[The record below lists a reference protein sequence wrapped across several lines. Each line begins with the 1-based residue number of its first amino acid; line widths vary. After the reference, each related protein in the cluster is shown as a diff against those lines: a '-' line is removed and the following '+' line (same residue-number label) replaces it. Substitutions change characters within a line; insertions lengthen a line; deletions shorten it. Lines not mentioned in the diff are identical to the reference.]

1 MRASI
6 STGLTVLLLSTGLAS
21 VVRADD
27 PIAVKPGVPQMF
39 IDDGIIG
46 AEKGSIRSMHQPAK
60 DEDGQRPVIASPEH
74 TSLLAYG
81 SIVFDTRL
89 NRYVMFVQ
97 EFPSRQMYRVLSADG
112 MHWEPTNGNLLD
124 PVNLDKNLG
133 DVPRDKAKNAAGN
146 REIDLFSCFYDK
158 KDADYPYKGWV
169 WFANW
174 GDDLEGIF
182 YIRSK
187 DGKDWVRGQQ
197 VVNGFAGPGD
207 TSCREI
213 EQEGKIVRGPGDVTL
228 FTHDEQTGKFLGIF
242 KFFNHDGYGAG
253 NNHRSRTYLW
263 LDRLDAPVDTNRIQR
278 IALLPPGTYRNG
290 DTQFDEYY
298 ASTAWRYGPLWLGTL
313 KIFHPRGNYPHSSAG
328 CAFLKLVVSRDGLNW
343 TKVPYLNDSGVP
355 EVFIPNSKEGGNN
368 GQSDGGY
375 ISDFSTPPL
384 RIGKE
389 LVFYYSASA
398 WGKNQPREQRLMGGG
413 IFRARLRPD
422 GFVSLDE
429 GSITTKPLALG
440 GDQLLVNAIGPV
452 TVEVLD
458 AADKV
463 LGTATIEGDSLEH
476 EVTFDGKTIGTL
488 ARGTTPRLR
497 FAVQPPGKLYSFT
510 TR

>member
-1 MRASI
+1 
-6 STGLTVLLLSTGLAS
+6 
-21 VVRADD
+21 
-27 PIAVKPGVPQMF
+27 
-39 IDDGIIG
+39 
-46 AEKGSIRSMHQPAK
+46 
-60 DEDGQRPVIASPEH
+60 
-74 TSLLAYG
+74 
-81 SIVFDTRL
+81 
-89 NRYVMFVQ
+89 
-97 EFPSRQMYRVLSADG
+97 
-112 MHWEPTNGNLLD
+112 
-124 PVNLDKNLG
+124 
-133 DVPRDKAKNAAGN
+133 
-146 REIDLFSCFYDK
+146 
-158 KDADYPYKGWV
+158 
-169 WFANW
+169 
-174 GDDLEGIF
+174 
-182 YIRSK
+182 
-187 DGKDWVRGQQ
+187 
-197 VVNGFAGPGD
+197 
-207 TSCREI
+207 
-213 EQEGKIVRGPGDVTL
+213 
-228 FTHDEQTGKFLGIF
+228 
-242 KFFNHDGYGAG
+242 
-253 NNHRSRTYLW
+253 
-263 LDRLDAPVDTNRIQR
+263 
-278 IALLPPGTYRNG
+278 
-290 DTQFDEYY
+290 
-298 ASTAWRYGPLWLGTL
+298 LWLGTL